1 MTFVGDGEY
10 PLAMQRLCRL
20 LESYV
25 LEERVDGSQ
34 ARIPCAGAVFANPFQ
49 VFEEQTQEG
58 CVEIFDQDFRRY
70 LVLEEH
76 PLGAAPDK
84 SGTCALQMRRVS
96 TWRFVPRARKC

>member
-1 MTFVGDGEY
+1 MAFVGNGEY
-10 PLAMQRLCRL
+10 PLAMQRVCRL

-34 ARIPCAGAVFANPFQ
+34 ARIPCAGAILTNPFQ

-70 LVLEEH
+70 FAKPCFCKMQKQTEAVAISRYGVRACSQLV
-76 PLGAAPDK
+76 K
-84 SGTCALQMRRVS
+84 
-96 TWRFVPRARKC
+96 